1 MSVYPCACDPE
12 KGTGITKVFLSP
24 RPILAILDAIMQ
36 CGMQRL
42 KSAVGPPHGN
52 RVAHL
57 SITAAIIGRA
67 PAALGK
73 SGAAI
78 EMDRVIVG
86 AHFEKEVLRALRGRP
101 ALPVGEQAAA
111 DPLPPPRRIDREQQ
125 QFAPRPSEDRKSTRL
140 NSSH

>member
-24 RPILAILDAIMQ
+24 RPIHAILDAIMQ

-42 KSAVGPPHGN
+42 KSAVGPPQGN

-57 SITAAIIGRA
+57 SITAAIIGRE

-78 EMDRVIVG
+78 RPEE
-86 AHFEKEVLRALRGRP
+86 HTFELQSLMHIAY
-101 ALPVGEQAAA
+101 PVYC
-111 DPLPPPRRIDREQQ
+111 L
-125 QFAPRPSEDRKSTRL
+125 
-140 NSSH
+140 

>member
-1 MSVYPCACDPE
+1 MRISELSSDVCSSDLMVFYPCACDPE
-12 KGTGITKVFLSP
+12 KGTGITKCFLAP
-24 RPILAILDAIMQ
+24 RPIHAILDAIMQ

-52 RVAHL
+52 RVANL

-78 EMDRVIVG
+78 EMDCVIVG
-86 AHFEKEVLRALRGRP
+86 AHFEKEVLRAL
-101 ALPVGEQAAA
+101 
-111 DPLPPPRRIDREQQ
+111 
-125 QFAPRPSEDRKSTRL
+125 DRKSVV
-140 NSSH
+140 